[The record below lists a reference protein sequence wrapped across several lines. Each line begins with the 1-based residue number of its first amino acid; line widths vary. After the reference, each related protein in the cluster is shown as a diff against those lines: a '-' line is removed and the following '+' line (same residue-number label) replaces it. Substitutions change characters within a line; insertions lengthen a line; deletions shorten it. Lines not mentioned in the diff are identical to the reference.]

1 MEYLDNTGSQRLG
14 DALAAAI
21 DDEAK
26 VSIIASYF
34 TVFAYGELK
43 EALSK
48 VSELRFIFSEP
59 TFAKTMEAEL
69 EPKEFE
75 LLRCDR
81 EKGVGGTGLE
91 LNLRNN
97 LNQRALA
104 SECADWVQR
113 TATFRSARR
122 SGVIGTS
129 GSYHVDNPYAESEG
143 FAGSNL
149 NAFTLEGLGYEKR
162 PDTVM
167 NVTHSQSSAEA
178 AGLKAM
184 FDKIW
189 DNPAQVEDVTDK
201 VIEQI
206 RTLYRENSPEFIYFL
221 TLYHLFRDF
230 LEGSEA
236 DPIPPELKFE
246 DSVIWNKLYDFQ
258 RDAVVGAIRKLEK
271 YKGCIIADSVGL
283 GKTFEALAIIKYY
296 EERNAR
302 VLVLCPKRLRE
313 NWTLWNQSNDDRNP
327 LADDRFA
334 YDVLNHTD
342 LSRYHGMSGDIDLEH
357 IRWQN
362 YDLLVI
368 DESHNFRN
376 KTTDAE
382 KKDRYTRLIED
393 VIKKGIRTK
402 VLMLT
407 ATPVNNRLLDLR
419 NQIELITEGDDE
431 YLAET
436 DKIPSINLVTRTAQ
450 SKFNEWSKLS
460 DAQRTTESFV
470 NSVNADYFKLLDTLT
485 IARSRKHITKYYSDA
500 TGGNGAGGTFPKR
513 RKPLSFRPPID
524 LNGELPPIADLNDII
539 AKLFFPQYQLLEYVR
554 DENCGKYVKQ
564 YGDVWG
570 KDYASQMHRT
580 AAVANLMRVN
590 VLKRMES
597 SVESFRLTLTKI
609 LDSCLDLQKKLDS
622 VGISGYDAS
631 ALSQDFDD
639 DDEAQ
644 EFEAGGNLQ
653 IDLRDVDRLKLVED
667 LEGDI
672 SLLRQLLGYAQAV
685 TPERDAKLAKLRT
698 FIADKIN
705 NPYNPGNRKIL
716 IFSAYSDTV
725 DYLFEQLAASLAAE
739 YGLECAK
746 ITGNGAKT
754 YSLKLPRTTF
764 ENVLA
769 RFSPQS
775 KELPES
781 QRTQGEIDIL
791 FATDCISEGQNLQ
804 DCDCLVNYDIHW
816 NPVRI
821 IQRFGR
827 IDRLGSENAEIQ
839 LVNFWPD
846 LDLDEYIQLEGRVK
860 GRMVLLDAS
869 ATGEENPFENKSNTE
884 MNDLQYRRQQLE
896 QLQQEVLDLEDMSGG
911 ISITDFAFDDFRV
924 ELQRFTKDHPGLLEA
939 SPIGLHAVA
948 PIPTELQ
955 GDLEPGVIFCLQQ
968 NDVTKNPQDSNPMFP
983 YYVVYVT
990 QDGARVSNHTQPKT
1004 VLDAMR
1010 AACVGIQEPP
1020 VDLCRK
1026 FNRQTADG
1034 TKMEAYTELLQK
1046 VVSEITGIQAEKGI
1060 ESLFRLGEVG
1070 QGAKLGFDD
1079 YSLVSFLVLV

>member
-14 DALAAAI
+14 DALTAAI

-26 VSIIASYF
+26 LSIIASYF

-75 LLRCDR
+75 LLRRDR
-81 EKGVGGTGLE
+81 EKGVGGIGLE

-97 LNQRALA
+97 LNQRAMA
-104 SECADWVQR
+104 SDCADWVQR
-113 TATFRSARR
+113 TARFRSAKR

-129 GSYHVDNPYAESEG
+129 GSYHVDNPHAESEG

-178 AGLKAM
+178 AGLKTM

-189 DNPAQVEDVTDK
+189 DNPSQVEDVTDK

-230 LEGSEA
+230 LEGSEP
-236 DPIPPELKFE
+236 DSIPPGLKFE

-258 RDAVVGAIRKLEK
+258 RDAVMGAIRKLEK

-342 LSRYHGMSGDIDLEH
+342 LSRYRGMSGDIDLEH

-393 VIKKGIRTK
+393 VIKNGIRTK

-431 YLAET
+431 YLTQT
-436 DKIPSINLVTRTAQ
+436 DKIPSITQVTRTAQ
-450 SKFNEWSKLS
+450 SKFNEWSKLPDS
-460 DAQRTTESFV
+460 QRTTESFV
-470 NSVNADYFKLLDTLT
+470 NTVNADYFKLLDALT
-485 IARSRKHITKYYSDA
+485 IARSRKHVTKYY
-500 TGGNGAGGTFPKR
+500 GASVGTFPCR

-524 LNGELPPIADLNDII
+524 LKGELPPIADLNEII
-539 AKLFFPQYQLLEYVR
+539 AKLIFPQYQLLYYVHPDKR
-554 DENCGKYVKQ
+554 SKYVKLF
-564 YGDVWG
+564 GDTWG
-570 KDYASQMHRT
+570 KDYDSQMHRT

-597 SVESFRLTLTKI
+597 SVESFRITLTKI
-609 LDSCLDLQKKLDS
+609 LDGCLNLKKALDS
-622 VGISGYDAS
+622 TGTSGYDAS
-631 ALSQDFDD
+631 VLSQDFDD

-653 IDLRDVDRLKLVED
+653 IDLRDVDCLRLSQD
-667 LEGDI
+667 LDGDI
-672 SLLRQLLGYAQAV
+672 ALLKRLLGYTKLV
-685 TPERDAKLAKLRT
+685 TPERDAKLAKLRD
-698 FIADKIN
+698 FITRKIS

-716 IFSAYSDTV
+716 VFSAYSDTV
-725 DYLFEQLAASLAAE
+725 DYLFEQLAAPLAAAH
-739 YGLECAK
+739 GLECAK
-746 ITGNGAKT
+746 ITGNNTKT
-754 YSLKLPRTTF
+754 YSLRLPRTTF
-764 ENVLA
+764 ANILA
-769 RFSPQS
+769 RFSPKS

-781 QRTQGEIDIL
+781 QRGQGEIDIL

-827 IDRLGSENAEIQ
+827 IDRLGSSNAEIQ

-860 GRMVLLDAS
+860 GRMVLLDTTAS
-869 ATGEENPFENKSNTE
+869 GEENVLENKPSSQ
-884 MNDLQYRRQQLE
+884 MNDLKYRRQQLE
-896 QLQQEVLDLEDMSGG
+896 QLQQEVLELEDMSGG

-924 ELQRFTKDHPGLLEA
+924 ELQRFTKNHPGLLEA

-948 PIPTELQ
+948 PIPSELQ
-955 GDLEPGVIFCLQQ
+955 GDLKPGVIFCLQQ

-990 QDGARVSNHTQPKT
+990 QDGARVSNHIQPKM

-1010 AACVGIQEPP
+1010 AACVGIHEAPFG
-1020 VDLCRK
+1020 LCRK
-1026 FNRQTADG
+1026 FNQQTADG
-1034 TKMEAYTELLQK
+1034 TKMGAYTELLRK
-1046 VVSEITGIQAEKGI
+1046 VVSEITGLQEEKGI
-1060 ESLFRLGEVG
+1060 ENLFRLGEVG
-1070 QGAKLGFDD
+1070 SGSVLGLDD